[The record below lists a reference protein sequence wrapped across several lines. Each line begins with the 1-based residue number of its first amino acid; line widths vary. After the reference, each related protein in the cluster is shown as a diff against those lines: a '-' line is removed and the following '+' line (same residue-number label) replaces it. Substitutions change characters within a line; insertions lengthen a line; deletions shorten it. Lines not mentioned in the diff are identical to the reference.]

1 MSRRIRYVMFLNL
14 KRSGHCDWRAT
25 FVKVDYRITIKVEDP
40 SRKLKHLFT
49 WKKYQNFFVSN
60 KSIRSP
66 IKLNQDVPPVPVC
79 RGTVASIHS
88 YTQHQNFCWRL
99 PRSIEVESFFYNKVE
114 SFIVATSVTAHKS
127 VYICSVT
134 DQLGALII
142 GFFHSIHLTST
153 PKS

>member
-1 MSRRIRYVMFLNL
+1 M
-14 KRSGHCDWRAT
+14 
-25 FVKVDYRITIKVEDP
+25 KVNGPKNTVSKLMDLYGTPPKVNGP
-40 SRKLKHLFT
+40 PVHFT
-49 WKKYQNFFVSN
+49 LSSQ
-60 KSIRSP
+60 SIRSP

-79 RGTVASIHS
+79 RGTVSSIHS

-114 SFIVATSVTAHKS
+114 SFIVATSVTAHKF
-127 VYICSVT
+127 VYVCTVT
-134 DQLGALII
+134 DQLGASIL